1 MPLLNYLK
9 RKIWYQLQAVLMF
22 FKKIFTRRV
31 DSSWL
36 IPLFEKEDPNNKT
49 NYWPISLLSIISKIF
64 ERVLFGQI
72 EKFAKKMLSPKLR
85 GFRNVHSTQ
94 HTLLYLLNILQEPL
108 DKSDVVDTVLIDLS
122 KAYNCRPHDLH
133 YSQVGYLWFQR
144 IGNIFNIWLP
154 F

>member
-64 ERVLFGQI
+64 ERVLFG
-72 EKFAKKMLSPKLR
+72 
-85 GFRNVHSTQ
+85 
-94 HTLLYLLNILQEPL
+94 
-108 DKSDVVDTVLIDLS
+108 
-122 KAYNCRPHDLH
+122 
-133 YSQVGYLWFQR
+133 
-144 IGNIFNIWLP
+144 
-154 F
+154 